1 MVLRIFLYLFLL
13 ESVDGIV
20 SCSIIA
26 YFGRIGKRAKKPPRQ
41 ECPAETVFHDAGD
54 NSHGKCVPYPVVTFY
69 FFLRFLPVTSAAA
82 SAAPAGIRS
91 AGSASPVFGVEE
103 TLVLPEDEPE
113 LLPLLLLRVVV
124 VVWLLPAVVDAESL
138 LSVPVPS
145 VVTRVAVVVG
155 VCSPFPAVVFL
166 SVVVSSAVVVV
177 VVVVVVPSVSE
188 VVVSVPMY
196 SSTMTIAFVSA
207 LYAVLTI
214 CHVPSSWTTGAP
226 FSSTATVSSSRLPFS
241 SSWK

>member
-54 NSHGKCVPYPVVTFY
+54 NSHGKCVPYPVITIY
-69 FFLRFLPVTSAAA
+69 FFLRFLPVTIAAA

-226 FSSTATVSSSRLPFS
+226 FSSTATVSSSRSPFS

>member
-69 FFLRFLPVTSAAA
+69 FFLRFFPVTSAAA

-226 FSSTATVSSSRLPFS
+226 FSSTATVSSSRSPFS

>member
-226 FSSTATVSSSRLPFS
+226 FSSTATVSGSRSPFS

>member
-54 NSHGKCVPYPVVTFY
+54 SSHGKCVPYPVITIY

-226 FSSTATVSSSRLPFS
+226 FSSTATVSSSRSPFS

>member
-1 MVLRIFLYLFLL
+1 M
-13 ESVDGIV
+13 ESVDGII

>member
-1 MVLRIFLYLFLL
+1 MYLFLL

-41 ECPAETVFHDAGD
+41 ECPTETVFHDDGD
-54 NSHGKCVPYPVVTFY
+54 SSHGKCVPYPVVTFY
-69 FFLRFLPVTSAAA
+69 FFLRFFPVPGPAAG
-82 SAAPAGIRS
+82 AAPAGFGG
-91 AGSASPVFGVEE
+91 AGGAPPVFGVEE

-226 FSSTATVSSSRLPFS
+226 FSSTATVSSSRSPFS

>member
-1 MVLRIFLYLFLL
+1 M

-103 TLVLPEDEPE
+103 TLVLPEDVPE

-226 FSSTATVSSSRLPFS
+226 FSSTATVSSSRSPFS

>member
-1 MVLRIFLYLFLL
+1 MYLFLL

-41 ECPAETVFHDAGD
+41 ECPAETVFHDDGD
-54 NSHGKCVPYPVVTFY
+54 SSHGKCVPYPVITIY
-69 FFLRFLPVTSAAA
+69 FFLRFLPVTIAAA

-226 FSSTATVSSSRLPFS
+226 FSSTATVSSSRSPFS

>member
-54 NSHGKCVPYPVVTFY
+54 NSHGKCVPYPVITIY
-69 FFLRFLPVTSAAA
+69 FFLRFLPVTIAAA

-188 VVVSVPMY
+188 VVISVPMY

-226 FSSTATVSSSRLPFS
+226 FSSTATVSSSRSPFS

>member
-207 LYAVLTI
+207 LYVVLTI

-226 FSSTATVSSSRLPFS
+226 FSSTATVSSSRSPFS

>member
-1 MVLRIFLYLFLL
+1 M

-20 SCSIIA
+20 SCPIIA

-41 ECPAETVFHDAGD
+41 ESPAETVFHDAGD

-113 LLPLLLLRVVV
+113 LLPLLLLQVVV

-226 FSSTATVSSSRLPFS
+226 FSSTATVSSSRSPFS

>member
-1 MVLRIFLYLFLL
+1 M
-13 ESVDGIV
+13 
-20 SCSIIA
+20 
-26 YFGRIGKRAKKPPRQ
+26 
-41 ECPAETVFHDAGD
+41 
-54 NSHGKCVPYPVVTFY
+54 PYPVITIY
-69 FFLRFLPVTSAAA
+69 FFLRFLPVTIAAA

-226 FSSTATVSSSRLPFS
+226 FSSTATVSSSRSPFS

>member
-20 SCSIIA
+20 SCPIIA

-41 ECPAETVFHDAGD
+41 ECPTETVFHDDGD
-54 NSHGKCVPYPVVTFY
+54 SSHGKCVPYPVVTFY
-69 FFLRFLPVTSAAA
+69 FFLRFFPVTSAAA

-113 LLPLLLLRVVV
+113 LLPLLLLR
-124 VVWLLPAVVDAESL
+124 
-138 LSVPVPS
+138 
-145 VVTRVAVVVG
+145 VVVG

-226 FSSTATVSSSRLPFS
+226 FSSTATVSSSRSPFS

>member
-41 ECPAETVFHDAGD
+41 ESPAETVFHDAGD

-177 VVVVVVPSVSE
+177 VVVVVVPSISE

-226 FSSTATVSSSRLPFS
+226 FSSTATVSSSRSPFS

>member
-113 LLPLLLLRVVV
+113 LLRVVV

-226 FSSTATVSSSRLPFS
+226 FSSTATVSSSRSPFS

>member
-1 MVLRIFLYLFLL
+1 MYLFLL

-41 ECPAETVFHDAGD
+41 ECPAETVFHDDGD
-54 NSHGKCVPYPVVTFY
+54 SSHGKCVPYPVITIY
-69 FFLRFLPVTSAAA
+69 FFLRFLPVTIAAA

-145 VVTRVAVVVG
+145 VVTRVAVVV
-155 VCSPFPAVVFL
+155 L
-166 SVVVSSAVVVV
+166 SL
-177 VVVVVVPSVSE
+177 
-188 VVVSVPMY
+188 
-196 SSTMTIAFVSA
+196 IH
-207 LYAVLTI
+207 I
-214 CHVPSSWTTGAP
+214 
-226 FSSTATVSSSRLPFS
+226 
-241 SSWK
+241 

>member
-41 ECPAETVFHDAGD
+41 ECPAETVFHDAED

-166 SVVVSSAVVVV
+166 SVVVSSAEVVV

-226 FSSTATVSSSRLPFS
+226 FSSTATVSSSRSPFS

>member
-124 VVWLLPAVVDAESL
+124 
-138 LSVPVPS
+138 
-145 VVTRVAVVVG
+145 G

-226 FSSTATVSSSRLPFS
+226 FSSTATVSSSRSPFS

>member
-20 SCSIIA
+20 SCPIIA

-41 ECPAETVFHDAGD
+41 ECPTETVFHDDGD
-54 NSHGKCVPYPVVTFY
+54 SSHGKCVPYPVVTFY
-69 FFLRFLPVTSAAA
+69 FFLRFFPVTSAAA

-103 TLVLPEDEPE
+103 TLV
-113 LLPLLLLRVVV
+113 
-124 VVWLLPAVVDAESL
+124 LPAVVDAESL

-226 FSSTATVSSSRLPFS
+226 FSSTATVSSSRSPFS

>member
-1 MVLRIFLYLFLL
+1 M

-54 NSHGKCVPYPVVTFY
+54 NSHGKCVPYPVITIY
-69 FFLRFLPVTSAAA
+69 FFLRFLPVTIAAA

-226 FSSTATVSSSRLPFS
+226 FSSTATVSSSRSPFS

>member
-41 ECPAETVFHDAGD
+41 ESPAETVFHDAGD

-226 FSSTATVSSSRLPFS
+226 FSSTATVSSSRSPFS

>member
-1 MVLRIFLYLFLL
+1 MYLFLL

-54 NSHGKCVPYPVVTFY
+54 NSHGKCVPYPVITIY
-69 FFLRFLPVTSAAA
+69 FFLRFLPVTIAAA

-103 TLVLPEDEPE
+103 ILVLPEDEPE

-226 FSSTATVSSSRLPFS
+226 FSSTATVSSSRSPFS

>member
-20 SCSIIA
+20 SCPIIA

-41 ECPAETVFHDAGD
+41 ECPTETVFHDDGD
-54 NSHGKCVPYPVVTFY
+54 SSHGKCVPYPV
-69 FFLRFLPVTSAAA
+69 FFLRFFPVTSAAA

-226 FSSTATVSSSRLPFS
+226 FSSTATVSSSRSPFS

>member
-1 MVLRIFLYLFLL
+1 M

-20 SCSIIA
+20 SCPIIA

-41 ECPAETVFHDAGD
+41 ESPAETVFHDAGD

-226 FSSTATVSSSRLPFS
+226 FSSTATVSSSRSPFS

>member
-1 MVLRIFLYLFLL
+1 M
-13 ESVDGIV
+13 ESVDGIT
-20 SCSIIA
+20 SDLIIA

-41 ECPAETVFHDAGD
+41 ECPTETVFHDDGD
-54 NSHGKCVPYPVVTFY
+54 SSHGKCVPYPVVTFY
-69 FFLRFLPVTSAAA
+69 FFLRFFPVTSAAA

-226 FSSTATVSSSRLPFS
+226 FSSTATVSSSRSPFS

>member
-41 ECPAETVFHDAGD
+41 ECPAETVFHDDGD
-54 NSHGKCVPYPVVTFY
+54 SSHGKCVPYPVITIY
-69 FFLRFLPVTSAAA
+69 FFLRFL
-82 SAAPAGIRS
+82 PAGIRS

-226 FSSTATVSSSRLPFS
+226 FSSTATVSSSRSPFS

>member
-1 MVLRIFLYLFLL
+1 M

-20 SCSIIA
+20 SCPIIA

-41 ECPAETVFHDAGD
+41 ESPAETVFHDAGD

-138 LSVPVPS
+138 LSVPVPP

-226 FSSTATVSSSRLPFS
+226 FSSTATVSSSRSPFS

>member
-177 VVVVVVPSVSE
+177 VVVVVVPSVLE

-226 FSSTATVSSSRLPFS
+226 FSSTATVSSSRSPFS

>member
-1 MVLRIFLYLFLL
+1 M

-20 SCSIIA
+20 SCPIIA

-41 ECPAETVFHDAGD
+41 ESPAETVFHDAGD

-113 LLPLLLLRVVV
+113 LLPLLLLR
-124 VVWLLPAVVDAESL
+124 
-138 LSVPVPS
+138 
-145 VVTRVAVVVG
+145 VVVG

-226 FSSTATVSSSRLPFS
+226 FSSTATVSSSRSPFS

>member
-1 MVLRIFLYLFLL
+1 M

-20 SCSIIA
+20 SCPIIA

-41 ECPAETVFHDAGD
+41 ESPAETVFHDAGD
-54 NSHGKCVPYPVVTFY
+54 NSHGKCVPYPVITIY

-226 FSSTATVSSSRLPFS
+226 FSSTATVSSSRSPFS

>member
-26 YFGRIGKRAKKPPRQ
+26 YLGRIGKRAKKPPRQ

-226 FSSTATVSSSRLPFS
+226 FSSTATVSSSRSPFS

>member
-1 MVLRIFLYLFLL
+1 M

-20 SCSIIA
+20 SCPIIA

-41 ECPAETVFHDAGD
+41 ESPAETVFHDAGD

-145 VVTRVAVVVG
+145 VVTRIAVVVG

-226 FSSTATVSSSRLPFS
+226 FSSTATVSSSRSPFS

>member
-82 SAAPAGIRS
+82 SAAPARIRS

-226 FSSTATVSSSRLPFS
+226 FSSTATVSSSRSPFS

>member
-214 CHVPSSWTTGAP
+214 CHVPSSWATGAP
-226 FSSTATVSSSRLPFS
+226 FSSTATVSSSRSPFS

>member
-113 LLPLLLLRVVV
+113 LLPLLLLRVVF

-226 FSSTATVSSSRLPFS
+226 FSSTATVSSSRSPFS

>member
-207 LYAVLTI
+207 LYAVLMI

-226 FSSTATVSSSRLPFS
+226 FSSTATVSSSRSPFS

>member
-1 MVLRIFLYLFLL
+1 MYLFLL

-54 NSHGKCVPYPVVTFY
+54 NSHGKCVPYPVITIY
-69 FFLRFLPVTSAAA
+69 FFLRFLPVTITAA

-226 FSSTATVSSSRLPFS
+226 FSSTATVSSSRSPFS

>member
-41 ECPAETVFHDAGD
+41 ECPAETVFHDDGD
-54 NSHGKCVPYPVVTFY
+54 SSHRKCVPYPVITIY

-226 FSSTATVSSSRLPFS
+226 FSSTATVSSSRSPFS

>member
-1 MVLRIFLYLFLL
+1 MYLFLL

-41 ECPAETVFHDAGD
+41 ECPAETVFHDAED

-82 SAAPAGIRS
+82 RAAPAGIRS

-226 FSSTATVSSSRLPFS
+226 FSSTATVSSSRSPFS

>member
-13 ESVDGIV
+13 ESVDGII